1 MPPLSSTPDRVQ
13 AGGTPF
19 TNRRLPSVLRM
30 NSRRRSL
37 LSRMVVSTPAGI
49 SAMSDDSGGRQHM
62 IGQPDGG
69 RFGTAEIV
77 NAHIADQMGGG
88 VRLTW
93 DASALPSLVRWQ
105 LANVAGHYA
114 LGLEPCTGGAEPTSN
129 ELSFPTLQPGEA
141 RRLGVTIEL
150 LKFPSE
156 PLARP

>member
-1 MPPLSSTPDRVQ
+1 MP
-13 AGGTPF
+13 AGTPF
-19 TNRRLPSVLRM
+19 TIASSRVEDEQQAAVLALADGRFDAGRRVGDEQHD
-30 NSRRRSL
+30 
-37 LSRMVVSTPAGI
+37 A
-49 SAMSDDSGGRQHM
+49 GGRQHL

-69 RFGTAEIV
+69 RFGTAEVV

-105 LANVAGHYA
+105 LANVAGHCV
-114 LGLEPCTGGAEPTSN
+114 LGLEPCTRRAEPTSN
-129 ELSFPTLQPGEA
+129 ELSFPTLQPGNA
-141 RRLGVTIEL
+141 RQLGVTIKL

>member
-1 MPPLSSTPDRVQ
+1 MSLRECHLNAFGQVRDQRQ
-13 AGGTPF
+13 YAGG
-19 TNRRLPSVLRM
+19 
-30 NSRRRSL
+30 
-37 LSRMVVSTPAGI
+37 A
-49 SAMSDDSGGRQHM
+49 QHL

-69 RFGTAEIV
+69 RSGTAEIV
-77 NAHIADQMGGG
+77 NTHIADQMGGG

-105 LANVAGHYA
+105 LANVAGHYV
-114 LGLEPCTGGAEPTSN
+114 LGLEPCTGRAEPTSN

-156 PLARP
+156 PLARPLTPRVRTARSRVVGRGSRARAKVLGE

>member
-1 MPPLSSTPDRVQ
+1 MP
-13 AGGTPF
+13 AGTPF
-19 TNRRLPSVLRM
+19 TIAGSRVEDEQQAAVLALADGRFD
-30 NSRRRSL
+30 
-37 LSRMVVSTPAGI
+37 AGRHVG
-49 SAMSDDSGGRQHM
+49 DEQHDTGGRQHL

-69 RFGTAEIV
+69 RFGTAEVV

-105 LANVAGHYA
+105 LANVAGHCV
-114 LGLEPCTGGAEPTSN
+114 LGLEPCTGRAEPTSN

>member
-1 MPPLSSTPDRVQ
+1 
-13 AGGTPF
+13 
-19 TNRRLPSVLRM
+19 
-30 NSRRRSL
+30 
-37 LSRMVVSTPAGI
+37 
-49 SAMSDDSGGRQHM
+49 
-62 IGQPDGG
+62 
-69 RFGTAEIV
+69 
-77 NAHIADQMGGG
+77 MGGG

>member
-1 MPPLSSTPDRVQ
+1 MP
-13 AGGTPF
+13 AGTPF
-19 TNRRLPSVLRM
+19 TIAGSPRGLRM

-37 LSRMVVSTPAGI
+37 LSRMVASTHIG
-49 SAMSDDSGGRQHM
+49 DERHDTGGRQHL
-62 IGQPDGG
+62 IGQTDGG

-88 VRLTW
+88 VRPTW

-141 RRLGVTIEL
+141 RRPGVTIEL

-156 PLARP
+156 PLVRP